1 MKPVSIT
8 YTAPNRSHH
17 YPYARAIHRVGALH
31 AFVTG
36 VSRFNSGAQMEELAS
51 KLKRHDTLQ
60 NAYLIARRVGVPD
73 VVTGQLAAMSQ
84 RRLDACSFKWAADS
98 SVFIYYRG
106 CGRKTTRRLR
116 REQSET
122 LCVLEEVNCHIEWQ
136 TDVLAEECRRMGIDA
151 RLAPQAYRDKLV
163 EAYDEADLILCPSRF
178 VARSFEAKGFP
189 QPKLL
194 VNNFGLS
201 APLVAPAKAA
211 PKDAFRLLYVGQMHF
226 RKGLRYAIQ
235 AFERLRHP
243 EKELTLVGPITGPTG
258 FDFKQLPANVRYRG
272 VLRGEHLHAAYQ
284 NADAFVLPTLEE
296 GLALVQGEALG
307 FGLPVIT
314 TTNSGGEDLITH
326 GVEGFIVP
334 AGDADALHSVF
345 ERMAGDRELRSAMGE
360 AALKRARAFGGW
372 DDCARKLVTALERS
386 QSARDAIAQ
395 KSSESTFVANGTG
408 S

>member
-17 YPYARAIHRVGALH
+17 YPYARAMHRVGALH

-36 VSRFNSGAQMEELAS
+36 VSRFNPGARLEELANR
-51 KLKRHDTLQ
+51 LKRHDALQ
-60 NAYLIARRVGVPD
+60 NAYLIARRAGVPD
-73 VVTGQLAAMSQ
+73 AITGELAAMSQ

-106 CGRKTTRRLR
+106 CGQETTRRLR
-116 REQSET
+116 RDQSET

-136 TDVLAEECRRMGIDA
+136 TDVLAEECRRMGIGA
-151 RLAPQAYRDKLV
+151 GLAPQAYRDKLV
-163 EAYDEADLILCPSRF
+163 ETYHEAELILCPSRF
-178 VARSFEAKGFP
+178 VARSFVAKGFSP
-189 QPKLL
+189 AKLL

-201 APLVAPAKAA
+201 APLVAPSKAA
-211 PKDAFRLLYVGQMHF
+211 PKNAFRLLYVGQMHF
-226 RKGLRYAIQ
+226 RKGLRYALE

-243 EKELTLVGPITGPTG
+243 NKELALVGPITGPTG
-258 FDFKQLPANVRYRG
+258 FEFRQLPANVRYRG
-272 VLRGEHLHAAYQ
+272 VLRGEHLRAAYE

-307 FGLPVIT
+307 FGLPLIT
-314 TTNSGGEDLITH
+314 TTNSGGDDLITH
-326 GVEGFIVP
+326 GVEGLIVP
-334 AGDADALHSVF
+334 AADAEALHDAF
-345 ERMAGDRELRSAMGE
+345 QRIADDRELRSAMSE
-360 AALKRARAFGGW
+360 AALKRAREFGGW

-386 QSARDAIAQ
+386 QTARHAKVQ
-395 KSSESTFVANGTG
+395 TSNESKLLRNGTG